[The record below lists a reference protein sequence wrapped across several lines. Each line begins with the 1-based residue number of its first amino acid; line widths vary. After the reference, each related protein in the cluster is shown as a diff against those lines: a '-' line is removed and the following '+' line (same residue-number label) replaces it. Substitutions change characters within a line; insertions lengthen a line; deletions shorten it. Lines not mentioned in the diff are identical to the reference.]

1 MKIIYGTTNNAKYIA
16 LKKIFKN
23 LKIDVDIE
31 TLKDIGFEGEIIE
44 DGKTF
49 EENSEIKALAIK
61 KFCDDKNIKGRI
73 IITDDSGLC
82 VDILNGE
89 PGVYSAR
96 YASENA
102 TQEEIL
108 QKLLKNME
116 KEQDLDKRTAN
127 FVSVLTAIL
136 ENGEKIVAR
145 GECLG
150 RIATKYN
157 MLGGL
162 TYAPVFIPEG
172 FSKPMVEMDEK
183 EYAESHNHR
192 EKAVRILI
200 EEFKKRN
207 I

>member
-172 FSKPMVEMDEK
+172 FSKPMVGMNEK

>member
-136 ENGEKIVAR
+136 DRKSV
-145 GECLG
+145 
-150 RIATKYN
+150 
-157 MLGGL
+157 
-162 TYAPVFIPEG
+162 V
-172 FSKPMVEMDEK
+172 
-183 EYAESHNHR
+183 
-192 EKAVRILI
+192 
-200 EEFKKRN
+200 
-207 I
+207 